1 MSDQTAPRATALPWE
16 RIQQVLSDVQPV
28 LLSGRVLRVNGLVVE
43 GTLPR
48 ARLGMLCRLMVRGEP
63 GGIPAEVVALMEGT
77 CSLMPLRQ
85 ISGITSGTPI
95 EPVEE
100 LSAVPVSEAFVG
112 RVIDAWGNPIDG
124 GRPIRATRRWPLQPP
139 PLNPMDR
146 NMVERPLAMG
156 ISSIDSLLTAGDGQ
170 RVVIMAG
177 AGVGKSTLLGM
188 LARSSE
194 ADVTIIALVGER
206 SREVKRFVEKELGE
220 RGRARSIVV
229 SATSDTAVALRIRAA
244 YAATSLAEYFR
255 DEGKRVLLLMDSLTR
270 VCMAQ
275 RELGLA
281 TGEPPT
287 TRGYPPSAFA
297 IIPRILERAGQG
309 TTGNGSITAFYTC
322 LLEGDDL
329 ADPIGDAVKAVTDGH
344 IVLSRDLADRGHF
357 PAIDVLASTSRVMS
371 DVVDHEHR
379 RAASSVRRLAADLR
393 EAKELLAFGAYKP
406 GEVGR
411 FDKALALE
419 PTLRELLTQGSE
431 NDIRAFDQ
439 SRQKLLALARAFEG
453 KAEPARKEGA
463 DAR

>member
-1 MSDQTAPRATALPWE
+1 MTLPWAL
-16 RIQQVLSDVQPV
+16 IDHALSEVQPI

-48 ARLGMLCRLMVRGEP
+48 ARLGMLCRLMVRGEVS
-63 GGIPAEVVALMEGT
+63 GVPAEVVALKEGT
-77 CSLMPLRQ
+77 CSLMPLRD
-85 ISGITSGTPI
+85 ISGITAGTPI

-100 LSAVPVSEAFVG
+100 LSAVPVSPAFVG

-124 GRPIRATRRWPLQPP
+124 GRPIRALRRWPLQPP

-146 NMVERPLAMG
+146 NMVERPLPMG
-156 ISSIDSLLTAGDGQ
+156 VTSVDTLLTAGEGQ

-188 LARSSE
+188 LARNSD

-206 SREVKRFVEKELGE
+206 SREVKRFVEKELGPEGRE
-220 RGRARSIVV
+220 RSVV
-229 SATSDTAVALRIRAA
+229 ISATSDTAVALRIRAA

-297 IIPRILERAGQG
+297 IIPRLLERAGQG
-309 TTGNGSITAFYTC
+309 ARTGSITAFYTA

-329 ADPIGDAVKAVTDGH
+329 ADPIGDAIRAVTDGH

-371 DVVDHEHR
+371 DVVDAEHR
-379 RAASSVRRLAADLR
+379 RAAASVRRLAADLR
-393 EAKELLAFGAYKP
+393 EARELLAFGAYKP
-406 GEVGR
+406 GEVAR
-411 FDKALALE
+411 FDKALELE
-419 PTLRELLTQGSE
+419 ASLRELLVQASE
-431 NDIRAFDQ
+431 GDHRRFDQ
-439 SRQKLLALARAFEG
+439 DRQRLIQLAQRFEG
-453 KAEPARKEGA
+453 KREAPRTEGA
-463 DAR
+463 